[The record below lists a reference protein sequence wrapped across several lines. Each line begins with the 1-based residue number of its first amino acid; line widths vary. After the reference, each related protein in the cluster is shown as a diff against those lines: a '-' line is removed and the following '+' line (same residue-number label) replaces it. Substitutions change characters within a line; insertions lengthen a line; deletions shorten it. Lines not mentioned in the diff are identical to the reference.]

1 MSEAVGFD
9 TSRFDSL
16 GATRLESARPA
27 QGAFGYGQWEIL
39 ERIARGGSLAELL
52 LSIVGL
58 VEHQAENMLC
68 TILIF
73 DPVTN
78 QLRHGAARRFSPDLC
93 TYIDGLR
100 IGPDVGSCGAAA
112 FHQRPV
118 IVTDIATHPSWEPF
132 RARFLEQ
139 GLRACWSTPILS
151 PARELLGTLAMYF
164 VEPRGPSDEEC
175 GWADAATHLAAI
187 ALTRARA
194 ERENDRL
201 LRTLE
206 QRVKELTLLH
216 RSTRLLQSP
225 EVPIARQLAELVA
238 MIPNGWRFPDLCR
251 ARIAW
256 GDVEVHTPGF
266 AETAW
271 KQVARAP
278 AGARSVR
285 LEVVYLR
292 EVPPTPEGPFAAE
305 ERALLESLAD
315 VIGAHLEKHHAEA
328 ALTAAFSE
336 LRDKNQRLE
345 FHVSRMPLGYV
356 VWDGRRRVVEWNGS
370 AEQIFGWAAAD
381 VVGKPSSQ
389 LPICA
394 PHELQRDP
402 IGDELVASQ
411 GGGSSS
417 THEHTRKDGARVVC
431 EWLHAP
437 LTDGGGGVVGYLS
450 MAHDVTE
457 RQRAE
462 EERARLEGQ
471 LRQGQR
477 IQALGTLAGGI
488 AHDFNN
494 ILTAI
499 SGHTHLGL
507 NDIEEERSPLDS
519 LLAIQEASTRAV
531 ELVRRILMFSRYQQP
546 ERKLC
551 SIVPIIEESVQ
562 LLRGSVPPG
571 VRVELELPAEQPLVF
586 ADPAQL
592 HTIVV
597 NLGANASY
605 AIGETGTIRVA
616 LDSIPSTH
624 EELASCADR
633 RFDRYARLSV
643 SDTGL
648 GMDDATVQRIFE
660 PFFTTKPTG
669 QGNGLGLSVV
679 HGIVKGHEG
688 CIAVHS
694 QPGRGSVFRIY
705 LPQSREAPARPALPS
720 RPARPSA
727 ARPAGSTPRVMY
739 VDDEEPLVVLA
750 MRWLRRLGYE
760 VTGFSDSTQALEA
773 FRARPLDFDALI
785 SDISMPGLSGLDLV
799 REVRALRKDVMV
811 VLSSGYLRHEDQQ
824 RAKELGAVDV
834 VVKPQSMAEFGR
846 ILHRILSD
854 RRSESPA
861 QALPANGEA
870 ADPVS

>member
-9 TSRFDSL
+9 TSRFEAL
-16 GATRLESARPA
+16 GASRLESARPA

-73 DPVTN
+73 DPATN
-78 QLRHGAARRFSPDLC
+78 QLRHGAARRFSPELC
-93 TYIDGLR
+93 AYIDGLR

-118 IVTDIATHPSWEPF
+118 IVTDISTHPSWEPF
-132 RARFLEQ
+132 RARFLDK

-164 VEPRGPSDEEC
+164 VEPRGPSAEEC
-175 GWADAATHLAAI
+175 AWADAATHLAAI

-201 LRTLE
+201 LHTLE

-216 RSTRLLQSP
+216 KSTRLLQRP
-225 EVPIARQLAELVA
+225 ELPIARQLAELVA
-238 MIPNGWRFPDLCR
+238 MIPSGWRYPDLCR

-271 KQVARAP
+271 KQVAHAP

-305 ERALLESLAD
+305 EL
-315 VIGAHLEKHHAEA
+315 
-328 ALTAAFSE
+328 
-336 LRDKNQRLE
+336 
-345 FHVSRMPLGYV
+345 
-356 VWDGRRRVVEWNGS
+356 WDGLRRVVEWNGS

-381 VVGKPSSQ
+381 MVGKPSTQ
-389 LPICA
+389 LPICP
-394 PHELQRDP
+394 PHEQQRDP

-411 GGGSSS
+411 SGGSSG

-437 LTDGGGGVVGYLS
+437 LKDGDGRVVGYLS

-546 ERKLC
+546 ELELC
-551 SIVPIIEESVQ
+551 SIAPIIEQAVQ
-562 LLRGSVPPG
+562 LLRGSVAPG
-571 VRVELELPAEQPLVF
+571 VRVELDLPAEQPLVF
-586 ADPAQL
+586 ADPGQL
-592 HTIVV
+592 RTIVV
-597 NLGANASY
+597 NLGANAAY
-605 AIGETGTIRVA
+605 AIGASGTIRVA
-616 LDSIPSTH
+616 LESIPSTH
-624 EELASCADR
+624 EEIASSADR
-633 RFDRYARLSV
+633 RFERYARLTV

-688 CIAVHS
+688 SISVQS

-705 LPQSREAPARPALPS
+705 LPQSREAPPHPS
-720 RPARPSA
+720 RSSRPSRPSA
-727 ARPAGSTPRVMY
+727 AHAGSTARVMY

-760 VTGFSDSTQALEA
+760 VTGFSDSTQALDA
-773 FRARPLDFDALI
+773 FRSRPFDFDALI

-799 REVRALRKDVMV
+799 REVRALRKDVV
-811 VLSSGYLRHEDQQ
+811 VVVSSGYLRNEDHQ

-834 VVKPQSMAEFGR
+834 VLKPQSMAEFGR
-846 ILHRILSD
+846 ILHRILSE
-854 RRSESPA
+854 RRGEAPA
-861 QALPANGEA
+861 QALPASGEA
-870 ADPVS
+870 VDPVS

>member
-9 TSRFDSL
+9 TSRFDAL
-16 GATRLESARPA
+16 GSTRLESARPA

-52 LSIVGL
+52 LSIVAL

-73 DPVTN
+73 DPATN
-78 QLRHGAARRFSPDLC
+78 QLRHGAALRFSPGLC
-93 TYIDGLR
+93 TYIDGLH

-132 RARFLEQ
+132 RARFLDE

-164 VEPRGPSDEEC
+164 VEPRGPSDEERA
-175 GWADAATHLAAI
+175 WADAATHLAAI

-225 EVPIARQLAELVA
+225 ELPIARQLAELVE

-266 AETAW
+266 AETTW
-271 KQVARAP
+271 KQVAHAP

-315 VIGAHLEKHHAEA
+315 VIGAHLEKHH
-328 ALTAAFSE
+328 
-336 LRDKNQRLE
+336 
-345 FHVSRMPLGYV
+345 
-356 VWDGRRRVVEWNGS
+356 
-370 AEQIFGWAAAD
+370 
-381 VVGKPSSQ
+381 
-389 LPICA
+389 
-394 PHELQRDP
+394 
-402 IGDELVASQ
+402 
-411 GGGSSS
+411 
-417 THEHTRKDGARVVC
+417 
-431 EWLHAP
+431 
-437 LTDGGGGVVGYLS
+437 
-450 MAHDVTE
+450 
-457 RQRAE
+457 AE

-546 ERKLC
+546 ELELC

-586 ADPAQL
+586 ADPGQL

-597 NLGANASY
+597 NLGANAAY
-605 AIGETGTIRVA
+605 AIGESGTIRVA
-616 LDSIPSTH
+616 LDSIPSTD
-624 EELASCADR
+624 EELASSADR

-705 LPQSREAPARPALPS
+705 LPQSRDAPARPALSSRPS
-720 RPARPSA
+720 RPSVARPTGSA
-727 ARPAGSTPRVMY
+727 PRVMY

-773 FRARPLDFDALI
+773 FRARPLDFDVLI
-785 SDISMPGLSGLDLV
+785 SDVSMPGLSGLDLV
-799 REVRALRKDVMV
+799 REVRALRKDVV
-811 VLSSGYLRHEDQQ
+811 VVVSSGYLRHEDHQ

-846 ILHRILSD
+846 ILHRILSE
-854 RRSESPA
+854 RRGENPA